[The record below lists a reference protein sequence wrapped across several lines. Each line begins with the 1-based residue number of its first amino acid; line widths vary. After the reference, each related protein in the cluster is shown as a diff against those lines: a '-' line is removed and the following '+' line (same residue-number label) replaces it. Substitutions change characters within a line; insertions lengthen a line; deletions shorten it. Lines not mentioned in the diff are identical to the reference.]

1 MRTFRNLLIGL
12 ALLPSMVLAQQQQQ
26 TPIEQFVNGLRGEF
40 NAAVPVLISIIGVVF
55 VFSWLIRFVM
65 AKVRQAS
72 R

>member
-12 ALLPSMVLAQQQQQ
+12 ALLPSMVLAQQQQ

>member
-12 ALLPSMVLAQQQQQ
+12 ALLPSMVLAQQQQ
-26 TPIEQFVNGLRGEF
+26 TPIEQFINGLRGEF
-40 NAAVPVLISIIGVVF
+40 NAAVPLLISIIGVVF